1 MNNDLRQLVEK
12 RLESEGLLKK
22 DWSSLVLAACAGG
35 DALQR
40 LLVQNAKTEPELS
53 QAKRKK
59 HGGAY
64 LASLSVQGFR
74 GIGPK
79 QTLTL
84 SPAPGLTV
92 IVGRNGSG
100 KSSFAE
106 ALEVLF
112 TGDSKRWSDRPKIWK
127 EGWRSLHN
135 AHPVGVTAEVLLE
148 GEGTASVSGTWDEG
162 ADLAEQKAFVQPK
175 GKPKT
180 TLEQLGWRDAVVS
193 YRPFL
198 SYNELGSL
206 LDEGPSKLYDALS
219 LVLGLED
226 LVTAQSALAESR
238 LTRQKTLETVDSQRK
253 AFVATLEHLL
263 AEGSDDR
270 ASTCLAA
277 LTSKSW
283 GILEIEGLLKEG
295 VASPSNQV
303 GLIRFRGHLPKGGYD
318 VPHVRSE
325 AGPPPAPAVH

>member
-1 MNNDLRQLVEK
+1 
-12 RLESEGLLKK
+12 
-22 DWSSLVLAACAGG
+22 
-35 DALQR
+35 
-40 LLVQNAKTEPELS
+40 
-53 QAKRKK
+53 
-59 HGGAY
+59 
-64 LASLSVQGFR
+64 LSVQGFR

-84 SPAPGLTV
+84 NPAPGLTV

-127 EGWRSLHN
+127 EGWRNLHN
-135 AHPVGVTAEVLLE
+135 AHPVGVAAEVLLE

-162 ADLAEQKAFVQPK
+162 ADLGEQKAFVQPK

-180 TLEQLGWRDAVVS
+180 TLEQLGWCDAVVS

-219 LVLGLED
+219 LVLDLED

-238 LTRQKTLETVDSQRK
+238 LTRQKTFETVDSQRK
-253 AFVATLEHLL
+253 AFVATLEELL

-283 GILEIEGLLKEG
+283 GILEIEGLLTHLAG
-295 VASPSNQV
+295 RHLRRRDRCLAAQA
-303 GLIRFRGHLPKGGYD
+303 LRRGRH
-318 VPHVRSE
+318 RSFTL
-325 AGPPPAPAVH
+325 VV